1 MDTKIN
7 FFRIGLFVS
16 IVFTALII
24 MAFWLGKYGI
34 ENKKYD
40 IYSIYFTESVSGLN
54 IGSSIKYMGFDVG
67 VVKEI
72 KINPYNSEEIQ
83 INVEIQKDTPIKED
97 NYAILGNLGITGL
110 KYIELKGGSNSS
122 KILKA
127 NEYGNKVIKSKRSTL
142 SSLVDSSEDITKEL
156 TLLLVQFRKMLSED
170 NLNNFALTLS
180 NTQKSMKNIEEFS
193 SYLVKNQNKIDKL
206 LSNIEVLTNSGS
218 KSFKSVKDSA
228 DNFKELTTKLKVE
241 LEKGTFDVKELSQD
255 SFNNLELMLKSLDN
269 TLNQT
274 QDLIKNI
281 NESPSDLLLKQKE
294 IKYGPGEKNEK

>member
-7 FFRIGLFVS
+7 FLKIGLFVS
-16 IVFTALII
+16 VIFTALVIGI
-24 MAFWLGKYGI
+24 FWLGKYGL

-40 IYSIYFTESVSGLN
+40 EYWIYFNESVSGLN

-72 KINPYNSEEIQ
+72 KINPKNSEEIKIDIQ
-83 INVEIQKDTPIKED
+83 IQRGTPIKED

-122 KILKA
+122 NLLKENENGIKI
-127 NEYGNKVIKSKRSTL
+127 IKSKKSTL
-142 SSLVDSSEDITKEL
+142 SSLVDSSEDISKEL
-156 TLLLVQFRKMLSED
+156 TLLLIQFRKVLNED
-170 NLNNFALTLS
+170 NLTKFSSLLS
-180 NTQKSMKNIEEFS
+180 SSEKSMKNIEEFS
-193 SYLVKNQNKIDKL
+193 AYLVKNQNKIDKL
-206 LSNIEVLTNSGS
+206 LSNIEVLTSSGS
-218 KSFKSVKDSA
+218 KSFKSLKDSA
-228 DNFKELTTKLKVE
+228 DNFKELTTKLKIE

-255 SFNNLELMLKSLDN
+255 SFNNLEIVLKSLDN

-294 IKYGPGEKNEK
+294 TKYGPGETNEK

>member
-7 FFRIGLFVS
+7 FLKIGLFVS
-16 IVFTALII
+16 VIFTALVIGI
-24 MAFWLGKYGI
+24 FWLGKYGI

-40 IYSIYFTESVSGLN
+40 EYWIYFNESVSGLN

-72 KINPYNSEEIQ
+72 KINPKNSEEIKIDIQ
-83 INVEIQKDTPIKED
+83 IQRGTPIKED

-122 KILKA
+122 NLLKENENGIKI
-127 NEYGNKVIKSKRSTL
+127 IKSKKSTL
-142 SSLVDSSEDITKEL
+142 SSLVDSSEDISKEL
-156 TLLLVQFRKMLSED
+156 TLLLIQFRKVLNED
-170 NLNNFALTLS
+170 NLTKFSSLLS
-180 NTQKSMKNIEEFS
+180 SSEKSMKNIEEFS
-193 SYLVKNQNKIDKL
+193 AYLVKNQNKIDKL
-206 LSNIEVLTNSGS
+206 LSNIEVLTSSGS
-218 KSFKSVKDSA
+218 KSFKSLKDSA
-228 DNFKELTTKLKVE
+228 DNFKELTTKLKIE

-255 SFNNLELMLKSLDN
+255 SFNNLEIVLKSLDN

>member
-7 FFRIGLFVS
+7 FLKIGLFVS
-16 IVFTALII
+16 VIFTALVIGI
-24 MAFWLGKYGI
+24 FWLGKYGI

-40 IYSIYFTESVSGLN
+40 EYWIYFNESVSGLN

-72 KINPYNSEEIQ
+72 KINPKNSEEIKIDIQ
-83 INVEIQKDTPIKED
+83 IQRGTPIKED

-122 KILKA
+122 NLLKENEDGIKI
-127 NEYGNKVIKSKRSTL
+127 IKSKKSTL
-142 SSLVDSSEDITKEL
+142 SSLVDSSEDITNEL
-156 TLLLVQFRKMLSED
+156 TLLLVQFRKVLNED
-170 NLNNFALTLS
+170 NLTKFSSLLS
-180 NTQKSMKNIEEFS
+180 NSEKSMKNIEEFS
-193 SYLVKNQNKIDKL
+193 AYLVKNQNKIDKL
-206 LSNIEVLTNSGS
+206 LSNIELLTNSGA
-218 KSFKSVKDSA
+218 KSFNAVKDSA
-228 DNFKELTTKLKVE
+228 DKFKDLTIKLQKELDN
-241 LEKGTFDVKELSQD
+241 GTFDVKELSQD
-255 SFNNLELMLKSLDN
+255 SFNNLEIVLKSLDN